1 MLEACRVG
9 RVTGDRYVN
18 ALFPHYCNAFANVI
32 GTVAFNFGA
41 RTLAIRSFAH
51 HFKFAS
57 VVVELSLNVSKS
69 VDTRDDLSSV
79 LSETIEDY
87 AERLLAYLVGFS
99 SNLDSSFGSSERL
112 VTCQE
117 SEALGFLAEK
127 ASGKVSVTKTNLTVV
142 GNRARDTERLETDT
156 DSLGSVGSIL
166 AALLDSD
173 GSTYH
178 VSPLSVLEADGL
190 SFLASEIRIDT
201 GFLANFVSFL
211 NVFDSVLIQSSDN
224 LLDATILRL
233 KFNFS

>member
-1 MLEACRVG
+1 MAG
-9 RVTGDRYVN
+9 
-18 ALFPHYCNAFANVI
+18 
-32 GTVAFNFGA
+32 
-41 RTLAIRSFAH
+41 
-51 HFKFAS
+51 
-57 VVVELSLNVSKS
+57 
-69 VDTRDDLSSV
+69 
-79 LSETIEDY
+79 
-87 AERLLAYLVGFS
+87 
-99 SNLDSSFGSSERL
+99 
-112 VTCQE
+112 QE

-142 GNRARDTERLETDT
+142 GNRTWDTERLETDT
-156 DSLGSVGSIL
+156 DGLGSVGSIL
-166 AALLDSD
+166 AALLDGD

-190 SFLASEIRIDT
+190 SFLASEIRIDA